1 MKRKNVQA
9 LLVGMAVMMSVILP
23 TSPILAAENTQTEKE
38 QTVYVTAD
46 ENGNS

>member
-23 TSPILAAENTQTEKE
+23 HRPYWQQKTHRQRRSRPFM
-38 QTVYVTAD
+38 
-46 ENGNS
+46 